1 MYTYHI
7 STCISDSS
15 RRKLKNRQPTDGNP
29 TRYSF
34 ECLQMCPLMNDLGS
48 VWIGLYT
55 SQIEV
60 FQPITNDSNLA
71 EQKSSLA
78 PAYVEDHSG
87 WQVVGI
93 TPIYKS
99 WKGHLEGE
107 QPQVLGTSYHLLI
120 MFINHL
126 LDSLKQTARP

>member
-1 MYTYHI
+1 
-7 STCISDSS
+7 
-15 RRKLKNRQPTDGNP
+15 
-29 TRYSF
+29 
-34 ECLQMCPLMNDLGS
+34 MCPLMNDLGS

-93 TPIYKS
+93 TPIYKP
-99 WKGHLEGE
+99 WKGHFEGE
-107 QPQVLGTSYHLLI
+107 QPQVFGTSYHLLT